1 MKVLSWAIRIALF
14 LFLLLFALQ
23 NTAPVTLHF
32 VLGYV
37 WQAPLVILL
46 LAFLIGG
53 ALLGILSVLGHLF
66 AQRRE
71 IAQLKKD
78 LASATAKSSDVPAPP
93 PVAGL

>member
-78 LASATAKSSDVPAPP
+78 LALATAKSSDIPAPP

>member
-1 MKVLSWAIRIALF
+1 MKVLAWAIRIALF
-14 LFLLLFALQ
+14 LFLLLFAVQ

-46 LAFLIGG
+46 LAFLAGG
-53 ALLGILSVLGHLF
+53 ALLGVLSVLGHLF

-71 IAQLKKD
+71 IAALKKA
-78 LASATAKSSDVPAPP
+78 LAANAPAVPEVIPPP